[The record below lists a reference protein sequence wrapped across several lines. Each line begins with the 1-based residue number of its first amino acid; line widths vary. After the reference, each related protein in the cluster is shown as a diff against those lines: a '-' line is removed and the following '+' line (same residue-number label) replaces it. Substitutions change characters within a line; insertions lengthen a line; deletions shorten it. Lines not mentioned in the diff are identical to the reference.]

1 MNHIASRTGDKVAS
15 TTLPTQQVS
24 TPRPLI
30 NSRVSAFILPP
41 SQLTAPELLGATD
54 DLELIARTVVEGFLH
69 GLHQSPFV
77 GFSVE
82 FASHR
87 EYMPGDDLRHIN
99 WRLFGRHER
108 LFVKEYDAETNLDVH
123 FIVDASRSMTAEG
136 KWACGAMLAASL
148 SHLAARQRDAVG
160 LTLFADR
167 VLSHLR
173 PRGTTDHRL
182 EVLNELAR
190 QREHPATDHP
200 RALHEI
206 AELSPRRG
214 LKVLISDFYYDTEDL
229 AQAIGHFRHYEHEL
243 ILFHVL
249 TPLESQMPVSGPIRF
264 RDMETGEEIITHA
277 EEIRSEFTQA
287 VRQWQSDLEQ
297 LCSLHEIDY
306 VPLSTET
313 PLPQALREY
322 FQIRSQLW

>member
-1 MNHIASRTGDKVAS
+1 MT
-15 TTLPTQQVS
+15 
-24 TPRPLI
+24 
-30 NSRVSAFILPP
+30 AFVIPP
-41 SQLTAPELLGATD
+41 SQLTSSELLGATD
-54 DLELIARTVVEGFLH
+54 DLELIVQRVVEGFLH

-108 LFVKEYDAETNLDVH
+108 LFVKEYDAETNVDVH

-136 KWACGAMLAASL
+136 KWSCAAMLAASL
-148 SHLAARQRDAVG
+148 GHLASRQRDAVG

-167 VLSHLR
+167 VLAHLR
-173 PRGTTDHRL
+173 PRGTADHQL
-182 EVLNELAR
+182 EFLHTLA
-190 QREHPATDHP
+190 QKREHPP
-200 RALHEI
+200 SESLRVLHEI

-214 LKVLISDFYYDTEDL
+214 LKVLISDFYFSEEEL
-229 AQAIGHFRHYEHEL
+229 AEAIGHFRHYEHEL

-249 TPLESQMPVSGPIRF
+249 TDLEANMPLSGPIRF
-264 RDMETGEEIITHA
+264 RDLETGEEIV
-277 EEIRSEFTQA
+277 TQA
-287 VRQWQSDLEQ
+287 EAIRDEFISEVDQWQGAIEQ

-306 VPLSTET
+306 VPIHTAM
-313 PLPQALREY
+313 PLPLALRKY
-322 FQIRSQLW
+322 FQVRSQLF

>member
-1 MNHIASRTGDKVAS
+1 MT
-15 TTLPTQQVS
+15 
-24 TPRPLI
+24 
-30 NSRVSAFILPP
+30 AFAIPP
-41 SQLTAPELLGATD
+41 SQLTSSELLAATD
-54 DLELIARTVVEGFLH
+54 DLELIVQRVVEGFLH

-108 LFVKEYDAETNLDVH
+108 LFVKEYDAETNVDVH

-136 KWACGAMLAASL
+136 KWSCAAMLAASL
-148 SHLAARQRDAVG
+148 GHLASRQRDAVG

-167 VLSHLR
+167 VLTHLR
-173 PRGTTDHRL
+173 PRGTADHQL
-182 EVLNELAR
+182 EVLHTLA
-190 QREHPATDHP
+190 QKREHPP
-200 RALHEI
+200 SESLRVLHQI

-214 LKVLISDFYYDTEDL
+214 LKVLISDFYFSEEEL
-229 AQAIGHFRHYEHEL
+229 AEAIGHFRHYEHEL

-249 TPLESQMPVSGPIRF
+249 TDLEANMPLSGPIRF
-264 RDMETGEEIITHA
+264 RDLETGEEIVTQA
-277 EEIRSEFTQA
+277 EAIRDEFTA
-287 VRQWQSDLEQ
+287 EVDQWQCGLEQ

-306 VPLSTET
+306 VPIHAEM
-313 PLPQALREY
+313 PLPLALREY
-322 FQIRSQLW
+322 FQVRSQLF